1 MYANRSFSVMNP
13 NINHRAEIANALT
26 HALGLILSVGGGSA
40 LIALTALQTGTR
52 EVVGVSIFV
61 ASLALLFAAS
71 TLYHSSRQPETR
83 ARYKILDHCAIY
95 VLIAGTYTPFM
106 IAVLKGW
113 LGWTLFGVIWGL
125 AAVGIVL
132 KLFFT
137 GQYRV
142 LSTVTYIGMG
152 WLGIIPIVP
161 LSRVLTTAALV
172 WLIVG
177 GVIYTA
183 GTIFYHS
190 KRIAHAH
197 AIWHL
202 FVLGGSISHF
212 TAISVQLLG

>member
-1 MYANRSFSVMNP
+1 MAFEQ
-13 NINHRAEIANALT
+13 AQDDEIANALT
-26 HALGLILSVGGGSA
+26 SGLGVILSIVGASV
-40 LIALTALQTGTR
+40 LIALTALQADAR
-52 EVVGVSIFV
+52 EVVGVSIFG
-61 ASLALLFAAS
+61 ASLVLLFTAS
-71 TLYHSSRQPETR
+71 TLYHSSRRPEFR

-95 VLIAGTYTPFM
+95 ILIAGTYTPFM

-125 AAVGIVL
+125 AVVGIVL

-137 GQYRV
+137 GQHRM
-142 LSTVTYIGMG
+142 LSTLTYIGMG

-161 LSRVLTTAALV
+161 LSRVLTTAALF

-183 GTIFYHS
+183 GTIFYHNQ
-190 KRIAHAH
+190 RVPHAH

-202 FVLGGSISHF
+202 FVLGGSMSHF
-212 TAISVQLLG
+212 MAVSVQVLD

>member
-1 MYANRSFSVMNP
+1 MASEQAQRD
-13 NINHRAEIANALT
+13 EIANALT
-26 HALGLILSVGGGSA
+26 SGLGMVLSIGGASV
-40 LIALTALQTGTR
+40 LIALTALQAGAR
-52 EVVGVSIFV
+52 EVVSVSIFG
-61 ASLALLFAAS
+61 ASLVLLFTAS
-71 TLYHSSRQPETR
+71 TLYHSSRHPAYR

-95 VLIAGTYTPFM
+95 VLIAGTYTPFT

-113 LGWTLFGVIWGL
+113 LGWTLFGVIWAL
-125 AAVGIVL
+125 AVAGIVL
-132 KLFFT
+132 KLFFR
-137 GQYRV
+137 GQSRM
-142 LSTVTYIGMG
+142 LSTATYIGMG

-190 KRIAHAH
+190 KRVAHAH

-202 FVLGGSISHF
+202 FVLGGSVSHF

>member
-1 MYANRSFSVMNP
+1 MDSTPVQRD
-13 NINHRAEIANALT
+13 EILNALT
-26 HALGLILSVGGGSA
+26 HGLGVILSIGGGAA
-40 LIALTALQTGTR
+40 LITLTALQAGPL
-52 EVVGVSIFV
+52 EVVGVSIFI
-61 ASLALLFAAS
+61 ASLMLLFTAS
-71 TLYHSSRQPETR
+71 TLYHSSRIPVSR

-137 GQYRV
+137 GRFRV
-142 LSTVTYIGMG
+142 LSTAAYIGMG
-152 WLGIIPIVP
+152 WLGIIAIVP
-161 LSRVLTTAALV
+161 LSRMLTTAALV

-190 KRIAHAH
+190 KRVAHAH
-197 AIWHL
+197 AIWHV
-202 FVLGGSISHF
+202 FVLGGSASHF
-212 TAISVQLLG
+212 IAISVQLLD

>member
-1 MYANRSFSVMNP
+1 MSPALDKRE
-13 NINHRAEIANALT
+13 EIANAMT
-26 HALGLILSVGGGSA
+26 HALGLILSAGGGSV
-40 LIALTALQTGTR
+40 LIALTVLQTGTR

-61 ASLALLFAAS
+61 ASLVLLFSAS

-95 VLIAGTYTPFM
+95 ILIAGTYTPFM

-113 LGWTLFGVIWGL
+113 LGWTLFGVIWSL
-125 AAVGIVL
+125 AALGIVL

-137 GQYRV
+137 GRFRM
-142 LSTVTYIGMG
+142 LSTATYIGMG
-152 WLGIIPIVP
+152 WLGIIAIVP
-161 LSRVLTTAALV
+161 LSRALTTAALI

-177 GVIYTA
+177 GVVYTA
-183 GTIFYHS
+183 GTAFYHNQ
-190 KRIAHAH
+190 RVTHAH

-212 TAISVQLLG
+212 TAISVQLLD

>member
-1 MYANRSFSVMNP
+1 MKPALDKRE
-13 NINHRAEIANALT
+13 EIANALT
-26 HALGLILSVGGGSA
+26 HALGLILSVGGGSV
-40 LIALTALQTGTR
+40 LISLTAVQTGTR

-71 TLYHSSRQPETR
+71 TLYHSSRHPETR

-125 AAVGIVL
+125 AVVGIVL
-132 KLFFT
+132 KLYFT

-161 LSRVLTTAALV
+161 LSRVLTTAALA

-212 TAISVQLLG
+212 TAISVQLLD

>member
-1 MYANRSFSVMNP
+1 MSPALDKRE
-13 NINHRAEIANALT
+13 EIANAMT
-26 HALGLILSVGGGSA
+26 HALGLILSAGGGSV
-40 LIALTALQTGTR
+40 LIALTVLQTGTR

-61 ASLALLFAAS
+61 ASLVLLFSAS

-95 VLIAGTYTPFM
+95 ILIAGTYTPFM

-113 LGWTLFGVIWGL
+113 LGWTLFGVIWSL
-125 AAVGIVL
+125 AALGIVL

-137 GQYRV
+137 GRFRM
-142 LSTVTYIGMG
+142 LSTATYIGMG
-152 WLGIIPIVP
+152 WLGIIAIVP
-161 LSRVLTTAALV
+161 LSRALTTAALI

-183 GTIFYHS
+183 GTVFYHNQ
-190 KRIAHAH
+190 RVAHAH

-212 TAISVQLLG
+212 TAISVQLLD

>member
-1 MYANRSFSVMNP
+1 MTSAQAQRDEIL
-13 NINHRAEIANALT
+13 NILT
-26 HALGLILSVGGGSA
+26 HGLGVILSIGGGAA
-40 LIALTALQTGTR
+40 LITLTALQSGPR

-61 ASLALLFAAS
+61 ASLVLLFTAS
-71 TLYHSSRQPETR
+71 TLYHSSRLPASRT
-83 ARYKILDHCAIY
+83 RYKILDHCAIY
-95 VLIAGTYTPFM
+95 ILIAGTYTPFM

-125 AAVGIVL
+125 AVVGIVL
-132 KLFFT
+132 KLFYT

-152 WLGIIPIVP
+152 WLGAIPIVP
-161 LSRVLTTAALV
+161 LSQVLTTEALV

-190 KRIAHAH
+190 KRVAHAH

-212 TAISVQLLG
+212 TAISVQLLD

>member
-1 MYANRSFSVMNP
+1 MDSAPAQRD
-13 NINHRAEIANALT
+13 EILNAAT
-26 HALGLILSVGGGSA
+26 HGLGVILSIGGGSA
-40 LIALTALQTGTR
+40 LITLTALQAGAR

-61 ASLALLFAAS
+61 ASLVLLFTAS
-71 TLYHSSRQPETR
+71 TLYHSSRVPASR

-95 VLIAGTYTPFM
+95 ILIAGTYTPFM

-125 AAVGIVL
+125 ATVGVVL

-137 GQYRV
+137 GQFRV
-142 LSTVTYIGMG
+142 LSTVTYVAMG
-152 WLGIIPIVP
+152 WLGIIAIVP

-172 WLIVG
+172 WLVVG
-177 GVIYTA
+177 GLIYTA
-183 GTIFYHS
+183 GTIFYHN
-190 KRIAHAH
+190 KRVAYAH

-212 TAISVQLLG
+212 TAIGVQLLD